1 MSVSQACNKLYNERV
16 KYKLINTTDIVI
28 PANTI
33 KSIYILDARD
43 FTIWKTNNNVNTIV
57 SIWVENLFPEVWQTT
72 AAIYNNALILQI
84 QSFFGAELSASAKI
98 HVLYI

>member
-16 KYKLINTTDIVI
+16 KYKLINTTDIVV

-33 KSIYILDARD
+33 KSIYILDATD
-43 FTIWKTNNNVNTIV
+43 FTKWKTNNNVNTIV

-72 AAIYNNALILQI
+72 ASIYNNALILQI
-84 QSFFGAELSASAKI
+84 QSFFGAQLSSKAKI
-98 HVLYI
+98 YVLYI